1 MFQKV
6 QNWGKKVKIVG
17 VKLHIE
23 LFCRQAI
30 TNIRNA
36 FPYGRFLKNSI
47 DAMLHILYKLKT
59 WPKKN

>member
-6 QNWGKKVKIVG
+6 QNWGKKVNIIG
-17 VKLHIE
+17 VKLYIE
-23 LFCRQAI
+23 LFCRQVI

-36 FPYGRFLKNSI
+36 FPFGRFLKNSI
-47 DAMLHILYKLKT
+47 NAIIHVTHKLKT